1 MTFASLKLLEI
12 GFINEVVS
20 IRVAEGSSVLSYLLD
35 SVVKD
40 LDSSSNAEACFIK
53 LLYILFINKG
63 YKRQLRMDASK
74 VF

>member
-53 LLYILFINKG
+53 LPYILFINKG

>member
-53 LLYILFINKG
+53 LYILFINKG